1 MTERSRERNIRHR
14 SIWRTPDQDRR
25 PPVRRPEISLSQ
37 GAEWKVL
44 ISQYIATIP
53 LSGDAACAAEH
64 IISGEPPP
72 GTLDNSA
79 KIAKVGAAAKDSQ
92 SAAPGAAALPPLL

>member
-1 MTERSRERNIRHR
+1 MSARSRAKEIRHR
-14 SIWRTPDQDRR
+14 SIWPTPDQDRR

-37 GAEWKVL
+37 GAEWNAL

-53 LSGDAACAAEH
+53 LSGDAARAAEH
-64 IISGEPPP
+64 IISGEPPS
-72 GTLDNSA
+72 TLESSA

-92 SAAPGAAALPPLL
+92 SAAPGAAALPPTL